1 MSRGGGRKEPCH
13 DVMNPD
19 VEKDQPTGGFDNIY
33 LNTILENFEECLLFP
48 NINNIAN
55 DSILA

>member
-1 MSRGGGRKEPCH
+1 
-13 DVMNPD
+13 MNPD
-19 VEKDQPTGGFDNIY
+19 VEEDQPTGGFDNIY